1 MQGGSRQ
8 RLQDRWKKYD
18 EMIASM
24 YQANESMTKVSFTL
38 RDNVLFLKHNLNAQ
52 AIGSLRNE
60 FSMLK
65 IEMENLVDRMN
76 SSIEKSKNSL
86 RKLI

>member
-1 MQGGSRQ
+1 
-8 RLQDRWKKYD
+8 
-18 EMIASM
+18 M